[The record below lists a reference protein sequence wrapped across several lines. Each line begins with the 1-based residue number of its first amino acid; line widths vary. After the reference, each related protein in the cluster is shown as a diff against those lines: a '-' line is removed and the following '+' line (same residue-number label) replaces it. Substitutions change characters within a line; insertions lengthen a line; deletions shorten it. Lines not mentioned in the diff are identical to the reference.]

1 MKRYEI
7 ERITRKILNNEG
19 RNPYC
24 QDSNYN
30 LVAKAIRNS
39 DCSGNRKEVL
49 ANVVR
54 TVRELEL
61 EE

>member
-7 ERITRKILNNEG
+7 ERIARVILNNEG

-24 QDSNYN
+24 QDSAFN
-30 LVAKAIRNS
+30 LVARAIRNS
-39 DCSGNRKEVL
+39 DCSGSRREVL

-61 EE
+61 E